1 MKNGKFEKSKRK
13 SRRNMIYNKICIP
26 TSRKIDDFVR
36 DKKIAEIHFWLGRKR
51 KTKYKMLGNCLI
63 VIWRKLFISWSSPLL
78 WPQENLYI
86 VFKSCCGLNDEYS
99 ICNLAIFYYWNYIF
113 HEITSSMD
121 VTAIYIKIKTSIVIA
136 TSNFPKMVFILRIT
150 GISRCHI
157 NMISRNCLPSK

>member
-1 MKNGKFEKSKRK
+1 MKNGKFEKLKRK

-51 KTKYKMLGNCLI
+51 KTKYKMLGDCLI

-113 HEITSSMD
+113 HEIISSMD
-121 VTAIYIKIKTSIVIA
+121 VTAIY
-136 TSNFPKMVFILRIT
+136 NF
-150 GISRCHI
+150 ISRLRLPLLLQLLI
-157 NMISRNCLPSK
+157 FPRWCLFWELLAYHDVI